1 MDWMFRTLDPQ
12 EEVTF
17 RKWARDNHQP
27 GDEIDSLWHP
37 VVRDECAKIDAE
49 FEALPI
55 SDDTDECS
63 ACNEAGTWCN
73 ACMEESAQADNA
85 ARASAIAPEE
95 A

>member
-12 EEVTF
+12 EEATF

-49 FEALPI
+49 KE
-55 SDDTDECS
+55 
-63 ACNEAGTWCN
+63 G
-73 ACMEESAQADNA
+73 
-85 ARASAIAPEE
+85 
-95 A
+95 